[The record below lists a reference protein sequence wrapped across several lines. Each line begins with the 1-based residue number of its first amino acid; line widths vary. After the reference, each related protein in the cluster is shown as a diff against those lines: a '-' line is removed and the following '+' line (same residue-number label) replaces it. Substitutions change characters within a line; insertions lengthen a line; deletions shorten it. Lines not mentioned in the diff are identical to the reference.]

1 MFFLSVFEF
10 FVCFVLVMMAVT
22 QMLIPSLKGTKMFPM
37 FKREQKLQNEIVE
50 LNQKSSEVDLEN
62 EIKNVRSTIKSK
74 RKN

>member
-10 FVCFVLVMMAVT
+10 LVCFVLVMVAIT

-37 FKREQKLQNEIVE
+37 FKREQKLQNEITE

-62 EIKNVRSTIKSK
+62 EAKSIRSTIKSK
-74 RKN
+74 RRN